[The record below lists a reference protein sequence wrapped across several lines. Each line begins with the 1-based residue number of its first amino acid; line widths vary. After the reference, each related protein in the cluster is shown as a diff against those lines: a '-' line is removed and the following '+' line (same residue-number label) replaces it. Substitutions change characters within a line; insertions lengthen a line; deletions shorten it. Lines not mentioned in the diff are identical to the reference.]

1 MMIVSNAADC
11 TRLSLRYRWLLLPLL
26 VLAAACGHQSVTRVG
41 DAAATAT
48 SWGAPAAQLAYVRDG
63 ALWVTS
69 VLNEHPRQLIGAK
82 VSGWPRWSPS
92 GTWLRVCVSDRL
104 HLLSADGSVE
114 RALGPCG
121 GRWMPPGDTLIYRD
135 DAGITRQLSPGDGQ
149 ERVLPEEGD
158 AWSEDGATMLVVR
171 EQLLGTRDSANAPQ
185 RAVSLWRRSVDGS
198 SAVEIFS
205 PGNPAP
211 YGIRVAGW
219 YGDMILFWPVPGY
232 SESLLADGTSL
243 EALSASSGAPRTL
256 VPAMLAREDFLA
268 RAPDGRLAVV
278 DGADRQ
284 TWTSKR
290 IAIIEPASGAR
301 MDVTPPDMAAVG
313 PAWSPDGQILA
324 YVAAPDG
331 GPLGGGEPARKALA
345 ERRIWTVRADRTGAQ
360 PLTHD
365 AAFRD
370 EHPRWTADGQWII
383 FVRLDER
390 DRVSLWRV
398 RPDGY
403 ELAQIAGELGTGTP
417 SDVPRW
423 FGFYGAVDW
432 AQLVDVHS

>member
-1 MMIVSNAADC
+1 MSKERIM
-11 TRLSLRYRWLLLPLL
+11 RSLRYRWLLLPLVIL
-26 VLAAACGHQSVTRVG
+26 LTAACGHQGVARLG
-41 DAAATAT
+41 DAAATTT
-48 SWGAPAAQLAYVRDG
+48 SAVAPAAGLAYVRDG

-69 VLNEHPRQLIGAK
+69 VLNEHPRQLIGAN

-92 GTWLRVCVSDRL
+92 GAWLSVCVGEQL
-104 HLLSADGSVE
+104 HLLSADGSSE
-114 RALGPCG
+114 RTLGRCG
-121 GRWMPPGDTLIYRD
+121 GRWMPRGDTLIYRD
-135 DAGITRQLSPGDGQ
+135 DAGVIRQLSLGDGQ

-171 EQLLGTRDSANAPQ
+171 QQQLGTRDAANAPQ
-185 RAVSLWRRSVDGS
+185 RAVSLWRQSVDDS

-211 YGIRVAGW
+211 YGLRVAGW
-219 YGDMILFWPVPGY
+219 YGDTILFWPVPGF
-232 SESLLADGTSL
+232 SQSLLADGTSL
-243 EALSASSGAPRTL
+243 QAISASGGTLRTL
-256 VPAMLAREDFLA
+256 IPAMLAREDFLA
-268 RAPDGRLAVV
+268 RAPNGRLAVV

-290 IAIIEPASGAR
+290 IAVIDPASGAR

-313 PAWSPDGQILA
+313 PAWSPDGQLLA
-324 YVAAPDG
+324 YVTAPDR
-331 GPLGGGEPARKALA
+331 GPLGGGGAARKALA
-345 ERRIWTVRADRTGAQ
+345 ERRIWTVRADGTEAQ

-365 AAFRD
+365 AAERG

-383 FVRLDER
+383 FVRLDEQ

-398 RPDGY
+398 RPDGRD
-403 ELAQIAGELGTGTP
+403 LMQIADQLGTGAS
-417 SDVPRW
+417 SDVPHW

-432 AQLVDVHS
+432 AQLVDVR